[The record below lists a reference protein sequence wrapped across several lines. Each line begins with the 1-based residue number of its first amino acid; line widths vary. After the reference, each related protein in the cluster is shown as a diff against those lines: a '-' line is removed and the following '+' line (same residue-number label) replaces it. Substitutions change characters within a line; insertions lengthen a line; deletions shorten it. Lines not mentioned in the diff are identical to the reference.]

1 MTRVRLLLIG
11 CVLGACGSA
20 APAADGAWSWHF
32 VPGEPHVYLYS
43 VQDQTSFESAG
54 DKLSYTSSF
63 SWKLVLARHDVPA
76 VDGKI
81 ALGVSIL
88 RITASLDGPASHHAI
103 DTDAPS
109 SEARHDPLFGH
120 LFDLNGAGFVLLLD
134 PLTGVVSSVSGGEQV
149 AARIAKSEPS
159 AFSDDE
165 PSPLEAAARAA
176 YSSQALS
183 AVYSQLMAL
192 PLGGSQEVALTP
204 PLHGSLIR
212 VWNGGQYA
220 LGLPAGTTA
229 LPITLG
235 NGPLAVTGTISE
247 VVGQGNVTPHRGVPG
262 TADGHLSFTLTLTA
276 LTQPVVEHQVVTWT
290 MHEIQP

>member
-1 MTRVRLLLIG
+1 MTRVRLLILAA
-11 CVLGACGSA
+11 VLGACGSTA
-20 APAADGAWSWHF
+20 AAADSGWHF
-32 VPGEPHVYLYS
+32 APGDPHVYLYS

-54 DKLSYTSSF
+54 DKLTYSSAF
-63 SWKLVLARHDVPA
+63 SWKLVLARHDVPS
-76 VDGKI
+76 VSGRI

-120 LFDLNGAGFVLLLD
+120 LFDLNGAGFVLQLD
-134 PLTGVVSSVSGGEQV
+134 PLTGMVSAVSGGEQV

-159 AFSDDE
+159 AFSEDE
-165 PSPLEAAARAA
+165 ASPLEAAARAA

-183 AVYSQLMAL
+183 AIYSQLLAL
-192 PLGGSQEVALTP
+192 PVGGSQDVPLTP
-204 PLHGSLIR
+204 PLQGTLVR
-212 VWNGGQYA
+212 TWNGGQYA
-220 LGLPAGTTA
+220 LALPQGTTS

-235 NGPLAVTGTISE
+235 NGPLAVTGTLSE
-247 VVGQGNVTPHRGVPG
+247 VAGSGNVAPHRGVPG
-262 TADGHLSFTLTLTA
+262 TADGHLAFTLTLTA
-276 LTQPVVEHQVVTWT
+276 LTQPVVEHQVLTWT

>member
-1 MTRVRLLLIG
+1 
-11 CVLGACGSA
+11 VLVAGASTASA
-20 APAADGAWSWHF
+20 ADDAWRF

-63 SWKLVLARHDVPA
+63 SWKLVLARHDVPD
-76 VDGKI
+76 VGGKI
-81 ALGVSIL
+81 TLGVSIL

-134 PLTGVVSSVSGGEQV
+134 PQTGVVSSVSGGEQV
-149 AARIAKSEPS
+149 AARISKSEPS
-159 AFSDDE
+159 AFSADE
-165 PSPLEAAARAA
+165 ASPLEAAAKAA

-192 PLGGSQEVALTP
+192 PVGGSQEVPLTP
-204 PLHGSLIR
+204 PLHGALIR
-212 VWNGGQYA
+212 TWDGGQYA
-220 LGLPAGTTA
+220 LALPHGTTS

-235 NGPLAVTGTISE
+235 SGPLAVTGAISE
-247 VVGQGNVTPHRGVPG
+247 VVGQGSVAPHRGVPG
-262 TADGHLSFTLTLTA
+262 TADGHLAFTLTLTA
-276 LTQPVVEHQVVTWT
+276 LTQPVIEHQVLTWT